1 MYKHTYRWQTRS
13 SYRIRFPN
21 SPVLPS
27 LNPFCLY
34 TTSFLLRSPLCVSQ
48 SDAFTKTAMLR
59 KRRTVEI
66 RKNIFFSFSDN
77 LSLSLC
83 QYISSLYFL
92 SVLFSPI
99 TSHSFSFPF
108 IPKPFFSVFSPFF
121 SPFLFSRSGAAPLTD
136 GPAIPSIT
144 LTC

>member
-27 LNPFCLY
+27 LNPFYLY
-34 TTSFLLRSPLCVSQ
+34 TTSFLLPFCVSQ
-48 SDAFTKTAMLR
+48 SDAFTKTAKLR

-66 RKNIFFSFSDN
+66 RKKIFFSFSDN
-77 LSLSLC
+77 LSLTLC

-99 TSHSFSFPF
+99 TSHSFSFLF
-108 IPKPFFSVFSPFF
+108 IPKPFFSGFFPFF